1 MALDVYVGS
10 LSRYY
15 SGDWENAA
23 EKIARERGGRYQVVK
38 PGDPKDKAK
47 EADRIR
53 PALVAWRRKL
63 GASLGKRIAS
73 PLSWDESAQAPYF
86 TGRPGWDGFGSL
98 VLWAAYAEHPAL
110 RRPQELA
117 EEWDDDAALSRSN
130 AEGFRSRYSHLV
142 RNIELWLPS
151 RFEITFEAEDA
162 GARKT
167 VIGSSAMLRKQ
178 LADLNSATWKA
189 DEEAVAGWQ
198 KRPPPDEAGLEGR
211 ACFAFSILRD
221 LADLAHANE
230 LPMKL
235 DY

>member
-10 LSRYY
+10 LTRYY
-15 SGDWENAA
+15 SGDWESAA
-23 EKIARERGGRYQVVK
+23 EKIARERGVRYEVVK
-38 PGDPKDKAK
+38 PGDPKDKVK

-53 PALVAWRRKL
+53 PALLAWRRKL
-63 GASLGKRIAS
+63 GDSLGKRIAS
-73 PLSWDESAQAPYF
+73 PLSWDESAKAPYF

-110 RRPQELA
+110 RPPPALA
-117 EEWDDDAALSRSN
+117 EEWDDDVALLRSN
-130 AEGFRSRYSHLV
+130 GEGFKSRYSHLV

-162 GARKT
+162 VARKT
-167 VIGSSAMLRKQ
+167 VIGSSTTLRQQ
-178 LADLNSATWKA
+178 LADLNAATWRA
-189 DEEAVAGWQ
+189 DEDAIAGWQ

-211 ACFAFSILRD
+211 ARFAFSILSD
-221 LADLAHANE
+221 LANLAHARQ